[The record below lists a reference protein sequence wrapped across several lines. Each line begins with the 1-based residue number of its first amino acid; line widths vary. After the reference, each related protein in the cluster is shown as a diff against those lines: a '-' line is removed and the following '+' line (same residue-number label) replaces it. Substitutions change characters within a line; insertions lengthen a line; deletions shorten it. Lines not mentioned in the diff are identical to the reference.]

1 LRKLFWRIFGKNKF
15 RSYIW
20 LANANNCLIFDK
32 KLETMIENILE
43 LNAPVALS
51 DYEIERGKPMPDRN
65 HSIIQGR
72 LMSRLDRAYG
82 DIFSIL
88 PEINLNM
95 PIKDRVPDLA
105 IYEPLTFDPNDNE
118 LSMIKPPL
126 CAIEILSEMQ
136 NVNVLM
142 KKKREYFTVGILSYW
157 LVLPSLRIIQVF
169 YSVEDSVVFTHKDR
183 LVDKMLNIELDLG
196 DIFR

>member
-1 LRKLFWRIFGKNKF
+1 
-15 RSYIW
+15 
-20 LANANNCLIFDK
+20 
-32 KLETMIENILE
+32 MIETALLE
-43 LNAPVALS
+43 YDAPVALS
-51 DYEIERGKPMPDRN
+51 DYETERGKPMPDRN
-65 HSIIQGR
+65 HAIIQGR
-72 LMSRLDRAYG
+72 LVSRLDRAYG
-82 DIFSIL
+82 DKFSVL
-88 PEINLNM
+88 PEVHLDL

-105 IYEPLTFDPNDNE
+105 IYEPLVFDPNDNE

-142 KKKREYFTVGILSYW
+142 KKKREYFTAGVKSYW

-183 LVDKMLNIELDLG
+183 LVDKMLNIELDLSE
-196 DIFR
+196 IFR